1 MRFSEACERNKEPI
15 RAVLEA
21 WLPRPARVLEIGS
34 GSGQHAVHFCRTIA
48 DLRWQPSERGDAL
61 ADLRER
67 LSSEGR
73 HGLAPGSRL
82 CEALEL
88 DLTQRAWPPGPYEAV
103 FTANTAHIVPVAA
116 VEALIAVAAACLAP
130 AGRLLLYGPFR
141 LAGQPLEPGNAAF
154 DAHLQALDPAM
165 GLRDRGW
172 IAAVAA
178 GQGLVHLADV
188 AMPADNR
195 ILVFGR
201 SATAASAA

>member
-34 GSGQHAVHFCRTIA
+34 GSGQHAVHFCRSIA
-48 DLRWQPSERGDAL
+48 GLQWQPSERGEAL

-67 LSSEGR
+67 LSSEGS
-73 HGLAPGSRL
+73 HGLAPGSRP

-88 DLTQRAWPPGPYEAV
+88 DLTGGAWPAGPYEAV

-116 VEALIAVAAACLAP
+116 VEALVAGAANCLGP
-130 AGRLLLYGPFR
+130 AGRLLIYGPFR

-178 GQGLVHLADV
+178 GQGLTLLADV

-195 ILVFGR
+195 TLVFGR
-201 SATAASAA
+201 AAAPSAA